1 MTPRIRARAS
11 SRVVQ
16 NSSLFVNYIY
26 RNLMQKQIS
35 VVLDKGVEFA
45 FHVPEGVPLAHDV
58 ARAWLDKQFIEL
70 ECEPLRASG
79 KVLTADKVL
88 VVTQAAGTALF
99 NDAQWVAGYVAAVSA
114 ALGKPMIRVDV
125 PSMAI
130 TY

>member
-1 MTPRIRARAS
+1 
-11 SRVVQ
+11 
-16 NSSLFVNYIY
+16 
-26 RNLMQKQIS
+26 MQKQIS
-35 VVLDKGVEFA
+35 VVLDKGIELT
-45 FHVPEGVPLAHDV
+45 FHVPDGVPLAHDA
-58 ARAWLDKQFIEL
+58 ARAWLDRQFTEL

-88 VVTQAAGTALF
+88 VVTQAAGPALF
-99 NDAQWVAGYVAAVSA
+99 NDAKWVAGYVAAVSA

>member
-1 MTPRIRARAS
+1 
-11 SRVVQ
+11 
-16 NSSLFVNYIY
+16 
-26 RNLMQKQIS
+26 MQKQIS
-35 VVLDKGVEFA
+35 VVFDKGVELT
-45 FHVPEGVPLAHDV
+45 FHVPQGSSLPHDA
-58 ARAWLDKQFIEL
+58 ARAWLDKQFTEL

-88 VVTQAAGTALF
+88 VVTQAAGPALF
-99 NDAQWVAGYVAAVSA
+99 KDAQWVAGYVAAVSA